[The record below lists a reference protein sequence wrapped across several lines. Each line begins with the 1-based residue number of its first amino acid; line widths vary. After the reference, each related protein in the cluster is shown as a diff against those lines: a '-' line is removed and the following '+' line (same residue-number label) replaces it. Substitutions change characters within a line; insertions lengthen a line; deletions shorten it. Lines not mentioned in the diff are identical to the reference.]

1 MYRRPVYIIQH
12 PEHVPPQYYLAKPNP
27 ISRNNNVHHHTHNNL
42 HQYQH
47 QQHYYQEPQMPRQYI
62 QHQNNKIIRR
72 PESEQEYY
80 VTQSKQK
87 YESGHTRLDRKMDRD
102 LYGDDEIINSQE
114 NQYSKY
120 NLTDMRNA
128 ELLKSKEQ
136 NNIFVPKLNKRPH
149 ELLNDVYR
157 NTRKKSNIPEERDYD
172 LSYAPLSEYGNN
184 DNEIKKNFN
193 EMIPNLRSI
202 NYEKISQNKRN
213 NQKGTKFSSVQDNL
227 L

>member
-1 MYRRPVYIIQH
+1 MYRHPVYIVQY
-12 PEHVPPQYYLAKPNP
+12 PEHIPAQYYLAKPNQL
-27 ISRNNNVHHHTHNNL
+27 SRNNNANHHSHHNPHHNSHHH
-42 HQYQH
+42 
-47 QQHYYQEPQMPRQYI
+47 YYPEYQMPRQYI

-72 PESEQEYY
+72 PESEQEYN
-80 VTQSKQK
+80 VRQPLQN
-87 YESGHTRLDRKMDRD
+87 YESGHTRLDRKMDRE
-102 LYGDDEIINSQE
+102 LYGNDEIINSQE

-120 NLTDMRNA
+120 NLTNMRNA

-157 NTRKKSNIPEERDYD
+157 NTRKKNRIPEERDYD

-193 EMIPNLRSI
+193 EMIPNLKSI
-202 NYEKISQNKRN
+202 NYEKISQNKKN
-213 NQKGTKFSSVQDNL
+213 NQKGTKFASVQDNL